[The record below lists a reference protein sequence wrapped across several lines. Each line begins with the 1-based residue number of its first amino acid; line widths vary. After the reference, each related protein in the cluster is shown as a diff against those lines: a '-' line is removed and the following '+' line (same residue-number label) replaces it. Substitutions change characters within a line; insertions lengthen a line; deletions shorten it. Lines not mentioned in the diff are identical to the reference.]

1 MEKLYTK
8 LEEISRLLLL
18 QTKEALNMEEAA
30 MLTGY
35 SKEHLYRLVCKK
47 KIPYYKSDGG
57 RYTFF
62 KKAELESWLL
72 AHRVNTMAEAEQAVL
87 EHMGKGGKK

>member
-1 MEKLYTK
+1 MEKVLTK

-35 SKEHLYRLVCKK
+35 SKNHLYRLVCQK
-47 KIPYYKSDGG
+47 KIPHYKSDGG
-57 RYTFF
+57 KYTYF

-72 AHRVNTMAEAEQAVL
+72 AYRVNTQAEAEQAAL
-87 EHMGKGGKK
+87 EHMGKGGNK